1 MLLCNTVWRRP
12 LISEAGVVGEPVLCQ
27 CRSHCVGIDTI
38 ASLGQEE
45 TQIKRTIIGLSGSHA
60 ISTRQYKIL
69 TGRQV
74 SVALTM
80 PRTRHH

>member
-45 TQIKRTIIGLSGSHA
+45 TQIKRTIIGLFSSRA
-60 ISTRQYKIL
+60 INTRQNKKDATYWQ
-69 TGRQV
+69 TSV
-74 SVALTM
+74 SGTYNAKD
-80 PRTRHH
+80 